1 MSEPTVVML
10 EKLIGYASTKQKVI
24 NKNIANLSTENYQR
38 EEVTFQ
44 DFLSDSS
51 NGNLNISNSKHIE
64 IQSPKNLEANLSV
77 VKSSTGEMHSGV
89 NNVDVEKEMAELAE
103 NTIVY
108 KFAIRKLSG
117 YFKSVQNVIKGGRS

>member
-51 NGNLNISNSKHIE
+51 KGNLNISNSKHIE

>member
-10 EKLIGYASTKQKVI
+10 EKLIGYSSMKQKVI

-44 DFLSDSS
+44 NFLSNSS
-51 NGNLNISNSKHIE
+51 NGNLNISNQKHIE
-64 IQSPKNLEANLSV
+64 IQNQGNLETNHSV
-77 VKSSTGEMHSGV
+77 VKSSTGEMNSGV

-117 YFKSVQNVIKGGRS
+117 YFKGVQNVIKGGR